1 MISQTNTAK
10 GTWVFVDGGEGGGFR
25 LRISHGGQDFIYK
38 ENMVFEQALA
48 LSLEAQKMLG
58 LPEENVLVNLKD
70 VAKTPDRSRAID
82 VVKKI
87 AQQRG
92 L

>member
-10 GTWVFVDGGEGGGFR
+10 GTWVFVEGGEAGGFR

-58 LPEENVLVNLKD
+58 LPEENVLVNVSD
-70 VAKTPDRSRAID
+70 IIRTPDRSRGLDIL
-82 VVKKI
+82 KKM
-87 AQQRG
+87 AQQAG
-92 L
+92 F